1 MQTAIRLGV
10 LGLGFSGLVAC
21 SRVLDQSSQLEPEL
35 TKAKGWDGAIEQFSV
50 WPSEVQETSGL
61 AYKAGLLWTINDSG
75 DGAFV
80 YALNERHEVVKKL
93 RIQDA
98 VNIDWEAMAQDE
110 DYLYIADCGNNR
122 GRRNLLQIYKVSW
135 QSLVLANS
143 GAEVASKKMEFNY
156 ADKPVK
162 VAPRDHNF
170 DCEALT
176 VVKDELWLFSKN
188 RKDEKTNLYRLD
200 KELASQTVAIT
211 ATYEVDGLVTAADYE
226 PSTQRLALLG
236 YAKQKIFGHSFLW
249 IVPVTDRPQW
259 QNARRTKLHPYAQWE
274 ALVWD
279 GANKGQLRLS
289 AERSILL
296 DVGTGYLDFE
306 PGQ

>member
-1 MQTAIRLGV
+1 LQRAFKAGLLGM
-10 LGLGFSGLVAC
+10 GLSSLVAC
-21 SRVLDQSSQLEPEL
+21 SSISEQAPADKPV
-35 TKAKGWDGAIEQFSV
+35 KAKAWDGVVEQFAV

-61 AYKAGLLWTINDSG
+61 AYKSGLLWTMNDSG
-75 DGAFV
+75 DGAFI
-80 YALNERHEVVKKL
+80 YAVNDQQQRVKKVA
-93 RIQDA
+93 IQGA
-98 VNIDWEAMAQDE
+98 VNIDWESLAQDE

-122 GRRNLLQIYKVSW
+122 GRRDSLQIYKVSW
-135 QSLVLANS
+135 QSLLEADS
-143 GAEVASKKMEFNY
+143 GAEVSASKLEFSY
-156 ADKPVK
+156 ADKPLK
-162 VAPRDHNF
+162 VAPKNHNY

-211 ATYEVDGLVTAADYE
+211 ATYEVDGLVTAADYD
-226 PSTQRLALLG
+226 PDTQRLALLG

-249 IVPVTDRPQW
+249 IVPVADLPDW
-259 QNARRTKLHPYAQWE
+259 QNARRAKLHPYAQWE

-279 GANKGQLRLS
+279 GDRKGLLRLT

-296 DVGTGYLDFE
+296 DVGTGTLNF
-306 PGQ
+306 GFTQ